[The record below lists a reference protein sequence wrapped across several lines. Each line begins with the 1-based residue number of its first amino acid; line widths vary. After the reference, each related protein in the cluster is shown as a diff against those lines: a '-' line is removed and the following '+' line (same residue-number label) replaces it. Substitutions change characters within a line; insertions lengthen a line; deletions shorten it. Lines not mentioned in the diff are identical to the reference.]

1 MIMIM
6 KRDYIIGFVA
16 VLAVMVSC
24 SKGPSAT
31 PDLNKTEQINL
42 NISLPAPENDGTS
55 TKAAKKGWVAGDKL
69 NCWFTNNDRNHN
81 TPDLVITFDGE
92 KWTAGSLR
100 DGATLLSSGGKM
112 LLAYEGYNDLSSYS
126 YSYSTSPN
134 FQPGTVGLSYGP
146 YCVPLTFF
154 SNPDSGVSYTY
165 SENTLTATVTQWKYS
180 TKFKVLIKNNDG
192 TMNNLASNYALQV
205 HNDTKGSYIQ
215 SFGVFSL
222 TKRSDTWWE
231 LGNTPGNGEGTTG
244 GVQEAD
250 GIAFYYT
257 GFSCSA
263 ADITFTLKEYT
274 GTSITSTS
282 TYTVTGK
289 TISAFQNDRCVGIS
303 LNYSS
308 FN

>member
-1 MIMIM
+1 M
-6 KRDYIIGFVA
+6 KKEYILGFVA
-16 VLAVMVSC
+16 ALAVIVSC
-24 SKGPSAT
+24 SKEPSAT
-31 PDLNKTEQINL
+31 SELNNAEKIKL
-42 NISLPAPENDGTS
+42 NIILSTPEYDGAS

-69 NCWFTNNDRNHN
+69 NCWFTNNDWDHN

-126 YSYSTSPN
+126 YSYSTSPEYN
-134 FQPGTVGLSYGP
+134 PGTVGVSYGP

-154 SNPDSGVSYTY
+154 SNPDYGVSYTY

-180 TKFKVLIKNNDG
+180 TKFKVLIKNDDG
-192 TMNNLASNYALQV
+192 NMNNLASNYSLQV
-205 HNDTKGSYIQ
+205 HNDTKNSYIQ
-215 SFGVFSL
+215 SFGLFSL
-222 TKRSDTWWE
+222 SRRSDTWWE
-231 LGNTPGNGEGTTG
+231 LGSTSGNPYGEGTTG

-274 GTSITSTS
+274 GSSITSTL

-289 TISAFQNDRCVGIS
+289 TISAFQNDRCLGVS

>member
-1 MIMIM
+1 M
-6 KRDYIIGFVA
+6 KKEYILGFVA
-16 VLAVMVSC
+16 ALAVIVSC
-24 SKGPSAT
+24 SKEPSAT
-31 PDLNKTEQINL
+31 SVLNNAEKIKL
-42 NISLPAPENDGTS
+42 NIILSAPEYDGAS

-69 NCWFTNNDRNHN
+69 NCWFTNNDWNHN
-81 TPDLVITFDGE
+81 MPDLVITFDGE

-126 YSYSTSPN
+126 YSYGTSPEYK
-134 FQPGTVGLSYGP
+134 PGTVGVSYGP

-154 SNPDSGVSYTY
+154 SNPNYGVSYTY
-165 SENTLTATVTQWKYS
+165 SENTLTATVTQWQYS
-180 TKFKVLIKNNDG
+180 TKFKVLIKNNNG
-192 TMNNLASNYALQV
+192 NMNNLASNYSLQV
-205 HNDTKGSYIQ
+205 HNDTGNSYIQ
-215 SFGVFSL
+215 SFGVFSIS
-222 TKRSDTWWE
+222 KRSDTWWE
-231 LGNTPGNGEGTTG
+231 LGSTSGNPYGEGTTG

-263 ADITFTLKEYT
+263 ANITFTLKEYT
-274 GTSITSTS
+274 GASITSTS

-303 LNYSS
+303 LNHSQ
-308 FN
+308 F

>member
-1 MIMIM
+1 M
-6 KRDYIIGFVA
+6 KKEYILGFVA
-16 VLAVMVSC
+16 ALAVIVSC
-24 SKGPSAT
+24 SKEPSAT
-31 PDLNKTEQINL
+31 SELNNAETIKL
-42 NISLPAPENDGTS
+42 NIILSTPEYDGAS

-69 NCWFTNNDRNHN
+69 NCWFTNNDWNHN
-81 TPDLVITFDGE
+81 MPDLVITFDGE

-126 YSYSTSPN
+126 YSYSTTPEYK
-134 FQPGTVGLSYGP
+134 PGTVGVSYGP

-154 SNPDSGVSYTY
+154 SNPDFGVSYTY
-165 SENTLTATVTQWKYS
+165 SENTLTATVTQWQYS
-180 TKFKVLIKNNDG
+180 TKFKVLIKNNNG
-192 TMNNLASNYALQV
+192 NMNNLASNYSLQV
-205 HNDTKGSYIQ
+205 HNDTNNSYIK
-215 SFGVFSL
+215 SFGLFSL
-222 TKRSDTWWE
+222 SKRSDTWWE
-231 LGNTPGNGEGTTG
+231 LGSTSGNPYGEGTTG

-274 GTSITSTS
+274 GSSITSTL

-289 TISAFQNDRCVGIS
+289 TISALQNDRCLGVS

>member
-1 MIMIM
+1 M
-6 KRDYIIGFVA
+6 KKEYILGFVA
-16 VLAVMVSC
+16 ALAVIVSC
-24 SKGPSAT
+24 SKEPSAT
-31 PDLNKTEQINL
+31 SELNNAEKIKL
-42 NISLPAPENDGTS
+42 NIILSAPEYDGAS

-69 NCWFTNNDRNHN
+69 NCWFTNNDWDHN

-126 YSYSTSPN
+126 YSYSTTPEYK
-134 FQPGTVGLSYGP
+134 PGTVGVSYGP

-154 SNPDSGVSYTY
+154 SNPNYGVSYTY
-165 SENTLTATVTQWKYS
+165 SENTLTATVTQWQYS
-180 TKFKVLIKNNDG
+180 TKFKVLIKNNNG
-192 TMNNLASNYALQV
+192 NMNNLASNYSLQV
-205 HNDTKGSYIQ
+205 HNDTKNSYIQ
-215 SFGVFSL
+215 SFGLFSL
-222 TKRSDTWWE
+222 SRRSDTWWE
-231 LGNTPGNGEGTTG
+231 LGSTSGNPYGEGTTG

-274 GTSITSTS
+274 GSSITSTL

-289 TISAFQNDRCVGIS
+289 TISALQNDRCLGVS

>member
-1 MIMIM
+1 MIM
-6 KRDYIIGFVA
+6 KKEYILGFVA
-16 VLAVMVSC
+16 ALAVIVSC
-24 SKGPSAT
+24 SKEPSAT
-31 PDLNKTEQINL
+31 SELNNAEIIKL
-42 NISLPAPENDGTS
+42 NIILSAPEYDGAS

-69 NCWFTNNDRNHN
+69 NCWFTNNDWDHN

-126 YSYSTSPN
+126 YSYGTTPEYK
-134 FQPGTVGLSYGP
+134 PGTVGVSYGP

-154 SNPDSGVSYTY
+154 SNPDYGVSYTY

-180 TKFKVLIKNNDG
+180 TKFKVLIKNDDG
-192 TMNNLASNYALQV
+192 NMNNLASNYSLQV
-205 HNDTKGSYIQ
+205 HNDTNNSYIQ
-215 SFGVFSL
+215 SFGLFSL
-222 TKRSDTWWE
+222 SRRSDTWWE
-231 LGNTPGNGEGTTG
+231 LGSTSGNPYGGGTTG
-244 GVQEAD
+244 GVQEVD

-263 ADITFTLKEYT
+263 ADITFTLKKYT
-274 GTSITSTS
+274 GSSITSTL

-289 TISAFQNDRCVGIS
+289 TISAFQNDRCLGVS

>member
-1 MIMIM
+1 M
-6 KRDYIIGFVA
+6 KKEYILGFVA
-16 VLAVMVSC
+16 ALAVIVSC
-24 SKGPSAT
+24 SKEPSAT
-31 PDLNKTEQINL
+31 SELNNAEKIKL
-42 NISLPAPENDGTS
+42 NIILSAPEYDGAS

-69 NCWFTNNDRNHN
+69 NCWFTNNDWNHN
-81 TPDLVITFDGE
+81 MPDLVITFDGE

-126 YSYSTSPN
+126 YSYSTTPEYK
-134 FQPGTVGLSYGP
+134 PGTVGVSYGP

-154 SNPDSGVSYTY
+154 SNPNYGVSYTY

-180 TKFKVLIKNNDG
+180 TKFKVLIKNDDG
-192 TMNNLASNYALQV
+192 NMNNLASNYSLQV
-205 HNDTKGSYIQ
+205 HNDTKNSYIQ
-215 SFGVFSL
+215 SFGLFSL
-222 TKRSDTWWE
+222 SRRSNTWWE
-231 LGNTPGNGEGTTG
+231 LGSTSGNPYGEGTTG

-263 ADITFTLKEYT
+263 ANITFTLNEYT
-274 GTSITSTS
+274 GSSKTSTL

-289 TISAFQNDRCVGIS
+289 TISAFQNDRCLGVS

>member
-1 MIMIM
+1 M
-6 KRDYIIGFVA
+6 KKEYILGFVA
-16 VLAVMVSC
+16 ALAVIVSC
-24 SKGPSAT
+24 SKEPSAT
-31 PDLNKTEQINL
+31 SELNNAETIKL
-42 NISLPAPENDGTS
+42 NIILSTPEYDGAS

-69 NCWFTNNDRNHN
+69 NCWFTNNDWNHN

-126 YSYSTSPN
+126 YSYSTTPEYK
-134 FQPGTVGLSYGP
+134 PGTVGVSYGP

-154 SNPDSGVSYTY
+154 SNPNYGVSYTY
-165 SENTLTATVTQWKYS
+165 SENTLTATVTQWQYS
-180 TKFKVLIKNNDG
+180 TKFKVLIKNNNG
-192 TMNNLASNYALQV
+192 NMNNLASNYSLQV
-205 HNDTKGSYIQ
+205 HNDTNNSYIK
-215 SFGVFSL
+215 SFGLFSL
-222 TKRSDTWWE
+222 SKRSDTWWE
-231 LGNTPGNGEGTTG
+231 LGSTSGNPYGEGTTG
-244 GVQEAD
+244 GVQEVD

-263 ADITFTLKEYT
+263 ANITFTLNEYT
-274 GTSITSTS
+274 GSSKTSTL

-289 TISAFQNDRCVGIS
+289 TISAFQNDRCLGVS

>member
-1 MIMIM
+1 M
-6 KRDYIIGFVA
+6 KKEYILGFVA
-16 VLAVMVSC
+16 ALAVIVSC
-24 SKGPSAT
+24 SKEPSAT
-31 PDLNKTEQINL
+31 SELNNAEKIKL
-42 NISLPAPENDGTS
+42 NIILSTPEYDGAS

-69 NCWFTNNDRNHN
+69 NCWFTNNDWNHN
-81 TPDLVITFDGE
+81 MPDLVITFDGE

-126 YSYSTSPN
+126 YSYSTTPEYK
-134 FQPGTVGLSYGP
+134 PGTVGVSYGP

-154 SNPDSGVSYTY
+154 SYPNYGVSYTY
-165 SENTLTATVTQWKYS
+165 SENTLTATVTQWQYS
-180 TKFKVLIKNNDG
+180 TKFKVLIKNNNG
-192 TMNNLASNYALQV
+192 NMNNLASNYSLQV
-205 HNDTKGSYIQ
+205 HNDTNNSYIK
-215 SFGVFSL
+215 SFGLFSL
-222 TKRSDTWWE
+222 SKRSDTWWE
-231 LGNTPGNGEGTTG
+231 LGSTSGNPYGEGTTG
-244 GVQEAD
+244 GVQEVD

-274 GTSITSTS
+274 GSSITSTL

-289 TISAFQNDRCVGIS
+289 TISAFQNDRCLGVS

>member
-1 MIMIM
+1 M
-6 KRDYIIGFVA
+6 KKEYILGFVA
-16 VLAVMVSC
+16 ALAVIVSC
-24 SKGPSAT
+24 SKEPSAT
-31 PDLNKTEQINL
+31 SELNNAETIKL
-42 NISLPAPENDGTS
+42 NIILSTPEYDGAS

-69 NCWFTNNDRNHN
+69 NCWFTNNDWNHN
-81 TPDLVITFDGE
+81 MPDLVITFDGE

-126 YSYSTSPN
+126 YSYSTTPEYK
-134 FQPGTVGLSYGP
+134 PGTVGVSYGP

-154 SNPDSGVSYTY
+154 SNPDFGVSYTY
-165 SENTLTATVTQWKYS
+165 SENTLTATVTQWQYS
-180 TKFKVLIKNNDG
+180 TKFKVLIKNNNG
-192 TMNNLASNYALQV
+192 NMNNLASNYSLQV
-205 HNDTKGSYIQ
+205 HNDTKNSYIQ
-215 SFGVFSL
+215 SFGLFSL
-222 TKRSDTWWE
+222 SRRSNTWWE
-231 LGNTPGNGEGTTG
+231 LGSTSGNPYGEGTTG

-263 ADITFTLKEYT
+263 ANITFTLNEYT
-274 GTSITSTS
+274 GSSKTSTL

-289 TISAFQNDRCVGIS
+289 TISAFQNDRCLGVS